1 MEEELLEKLLT
12 KFIGLTE
19 FGALRWHF
27 AGDVSK
33 AYVTVYKDSRLKL
46 TDNVL
51 DITALEG
58 ETVRLDS
65 RLHQEPIPA
74 LLGSLH
80 KAAQESS
87 GRFRTGAVKAISTG
101 SLNSACEKL
110 LSGEEEVY
118 LCSCLV
124 CGAQFDPRRSYNHIT
139 QKEEKT
145 GKGAYVCQECISK
158 IGLAE
163 AQAKLEKAVRAMRN
177 SINDDP
183 ITGDTNP
190 GLEAATFPKAETKS
204 SEVSSSSS
212 LELKEKKQ
220 DEPQNI

>member
-1 MEEELLEKLLT
+1 MEEEVLERLLT

-33 AYVTVYKDSRLKL
+33 AYVTVYRDSRLKL

-65 RLHQEPIPA
+65 RVHQEPIPT
-74 LLGSLH
+74 LLESLH

-87 GRFRTGAVKAISTG
+87 GRFRTGAVKAFSSS

-110 LSGEEEVY
+110 LSEEDEEIY

-124 CGAQFDPRRSYNHIT
+124 CGAQFDPRRSYNHIVH
-139 QKEEKT
+139 KEEKT
-145 GKGAYVCQECISK
+145 GKGAYVCQECVNK

-163 AQAKLEKAVRAMRN
+163 AQAKLEKAIRAMRN
-177 SINDDP
+177 SVNTDP
-183 ITGDTNP
+183 VTGDTIP
-190 GLEAATFPKAETKS
+190 GIEKKS
-204 SEVSSSSS
+204 SEASN
-212 LELKEKKQ
+212 KEVKENSQ
-220 DEPQNI
+220 GEPQNI